1 MRQVVPD
8 VYLIEGLR
16 ASHVYLL
23 VSEDGLILIDSG
35 SPGEATQIE
44 SQLEEGGH
52 RLSDLQT
59 IVLTHCH
66 ADHTGSA
73 AELARRSGAQVL
85 AHRDEVPYI
94 EKTEALPASSFVR
107 RLLDWV
113 SDRVFRTAA
122 CQVDRALEDGD
133 VVDALGGL
141 QVIHAPGH
149 TPGNIALYG
158 SDRRILFCGDT
169 IFNGNPFSGRGGIGP
184 PPRAFSLDTV
194 QAEASARKVAELP
207 VEVVC
212 FGHGEPILEQAGER
226 LRQAVRWDMG

>member
-16 ASHVYLL
+16 ASQVYVL
-23 VSEDGLILIDSG
+23 VSEEGLTLVDSG
-35 SPGEATQIE
+35 SPGEATRIV
-44 SQLEEGGH
+44 SQLEEGGYT
-52 RLSDLQT
+52 LSDLRV

-66 ADHTGSA
+66 FDHTGSA
-73 AELARRSGAQVL
+73 AELARRSGARVL

-94 EKTEALPASSFVR
+94 EKTEALPASSFAR

-122 CQVDRALEDGD
+122 CQVDEALEDGD

-158 SDRRILFCGDT
+158 PDRRILFCGDT
-169 IFNGNPFSGRGGIGP
+169 IFNGNPFSGRGGIQP
-184 PPRAFSLDTV
+184 PPRAFSLDTA
-194 QAEASARKVAELP
+194 QAETSAREVAQLP

-212 FGHGEPILEQAGER
+212 FGHGEPILVRAGER
-226 LRQAVRWDMG
+226 LREAMG

>member
-16 ASHVYLL
+16 ASNAYVL
-23 VSEDGLILIDSG
+23 VSEEGLTLVDSG
-35 SPGEATQIE
+35 NPGEAAKIV
-44 SQLEEGGH
+44 SQLEEGGYT
-52 RLSDLQT
+52 LSDLQT

-73 AELARRSGAQVL
+73 AELARRSGARVL
-85 AHRDEVPYI
+85 AHGDEVPYI
-94 EKTEALPASSFVR
+94 EKTEALPVNSFVR

-122 CQVDRALEDGD
+122 CQIDKALEDGD
-133 VVDALGGL
+133 AVDVLGGL
-141 QVIHAPGH
+141 KVIHAPGH

-184 PPRAFSLDTV
+184 PPRAFSLDPA
-194 QAEASARKVAELP
+194 QAEASARELAKLPAEVA
-207 VEVVC
+207 C
-212 FGHGEPILEQAGER
+212 FGHGEPILEWAGER
-226 LRQAVRWDMG
+226 LREALG

>member
-1 MRQVVPD
+1 MRQIVPD

-23 VSEDGLILIDSG
+23 VSKGGLTLVDTG
-35 SPGEATQIE
+35 SPGEAARIVSE
-44 SQLEEGGH
+44 LEEGGYA
-52 RLSDLQT
+52 LSDLRA

-73 AELARRSGAQVL
+73 AELARRSGARVL

-94 EKTEALPASSFVR
+94 EKIEALPASSFVR

-113 SDRVFRTAA
+113 SDRRFRTAA
-122 CQVDRALEDGD
+122 CQVDQALEDAD

-141 QVIHAPGH
+141 QVIHVPGH

-158 SDRRILFCGDT
+158 SDRGILFCGDT
-169 IFNGNPFSGRGGIGP
+169 IFNGNPLSGKGGIQP
-184 PPRAFSLDTV
+184 PPRAFSVDPA
-194 QAEASARKVAELP
+194 QAEVSTRELAKLP
-207 VEVVC
+207 AEVVC
-212 FGHGEPILEQAGER
+212 FGHGEPILERAGER
-226 LRQAVRWDMG
+226 LREAVR

>member
-1 MRQVVPD
+1 MRQVVSD

-23 VSEDGLILIDSG
+23 VSEGGLTLVDTG
-35 SPGEATQIE
+35 NPGEAGRIV
-44 SQLEEGGH
+44 SQLEEGGYA
-52 RLSDLQT
+52 LSDLRA

-66 ADHTGSA
+66 VDHTGGV
-73 AELARRSGAQVL
+73 AELARCSGARVL
-85 AHRDEVPYI
+85 AHRDEAPYI
-94 EKTEALPASSFVR
+94 EKTEPLPASSFVR

-122 CQVDRALEDGD
+122 CRVDQALEDGD

-141 QVIHAPGH
+141 QVIHVPGH

-158 SDRRILFCGDT
+158 SDRGILFCGDT

-184 PPRAFSLDTV
+184 PPRAFSLDAAR
-194 QAEASARKVAELP
+194 AEASARELANLP
-207 VEVVC
+207 AEVVC
-212 FGHGEPILEQAGER
+212 FGHGEPILERAGER
-226 LRQAVRWDMG
+226 LREAVG